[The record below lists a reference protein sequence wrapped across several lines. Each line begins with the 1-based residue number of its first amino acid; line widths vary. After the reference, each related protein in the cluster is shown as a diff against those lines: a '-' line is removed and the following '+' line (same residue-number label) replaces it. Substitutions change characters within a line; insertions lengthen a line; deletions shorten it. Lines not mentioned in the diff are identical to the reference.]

1 MKSERAVHW
10 FVRKVR
16 LKVSENYWEREREMW
31 ACEVNTCVWQNDIK
45 TFRRKFCDILH
56 FCRLA
61 IFIIIYLF
69 NYHLLIIKH
78 EFTKILIGIN
88 MNSNGR
94 ALVPQP
100 QKTWKSISGACF
112 FFFFSQNFWQDIL
125 QKNAPKVNS
134 QVNSHNPAVETSKK

>member
-16 LKVSENYWEREREMW
+16 LNYWEREREMW

-112 FFFFSQNFWQDIL
+112 FFFFSKFL
-125 QKNAPKVNS
+125 TRHSPKKCTKS
-134 QVNSHNPAVETSKK
+134 KFTSKFTQSCCRNI